1 MTQAQHAQ
9 LTTHVFNIRHRGRA
23 WVRTGLNSVL
33 LRWQTE
39 SVITQSVQ
47 NVLAQHAVIARKDV
61 SCDITQWVTNV
72 KTRTGRIREHVLDKE
87 LVLRQWLISG

>member
-1 MTQAQHAQ
+1 MAQAQHAQ
-9 LTTHVFNIRHRGRA
+9 LTPHVFNIRHRGRA
-23 WVRTGLNSVL
+23 WVRTSLNSVL